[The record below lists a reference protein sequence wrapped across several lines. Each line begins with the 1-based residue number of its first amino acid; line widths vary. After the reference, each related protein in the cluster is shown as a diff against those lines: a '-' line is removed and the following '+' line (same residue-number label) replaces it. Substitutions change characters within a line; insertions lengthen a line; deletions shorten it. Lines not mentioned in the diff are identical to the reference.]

1 MVTEAACI
9 IYSYIQN
16 KNYAYLHIP
25 QRLVKECG
33 ITSGGRFFALVR
45 NGRLVLEQE
54 KKEVTDG
61 TT

>member
-1 MVTEAACI
+1 MVMAAACI

-16 KNYAYLHIP
+16 RNYVYLHIP
-25 QRLVKECG
+25 QRLVRECG
-33 ITSGGRFFALVR
+33 LTSGGRFLALVR